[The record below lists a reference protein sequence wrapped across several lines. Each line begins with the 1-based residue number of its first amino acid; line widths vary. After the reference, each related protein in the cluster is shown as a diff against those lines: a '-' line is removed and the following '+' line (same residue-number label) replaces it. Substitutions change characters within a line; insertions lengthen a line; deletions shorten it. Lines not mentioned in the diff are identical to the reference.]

1 MKAWKVLSVSAL
13 SVGLLAACGGNDEGD
28 AGANNGGNDSADN
41 GNATVNNDDANGNDN
56 AGGGNEDISGEVTA
70 WGWNVAAA
78 AMEQAIE
85 GFNELYPNVT
95 VNVEDVGREDVYDRL
110 TVGLA
115 AGGSGLPDISLVET
129 DRLDNYFAEFP
140 QGFVNLDDYGF
151 SEHEDKFADSKVE
164 AIKGPDGS
172 NLAAPWDIGPAGVFY
187 YVPHFEEAGVD
198 PDDIETWDDFI
209 AAGED
214 ILDATG
220 AAMVPV
226 DIANDD
232 AIFRMMMNQLGVYYF
247 DADGAIEIASDD
259 AALAMSKIQEMHEKD
274 LVANVDGWDGTVTAT
289 VNHTVATIPFG
300 VWYAGTITDQA
311 PDQSGDW
318 GVFKLPAFEEGGNRD
333 ANLGGSDL
341 TVLSSTEYPEAAYA
355 FVEYFTTEVE
365 PQIDGMTEYGLFPSL
380 LATYDEP
387 YFAENNE
394 FFNDEPI
401 WSLFADVVE
410 GTLPA
415 NYTNDYARAFRYAS
429 DAQAN
434 ALLSG
439 EDAQVALQEAAERI
453 ANETG
458 REIQ

>member
-13 SVGLLAACGGNDEGD
+13 SVGMLAACGNNDGGNNDET
-28 AGANNGGNDSADN
+28 AGGNAENENASNEGAGN
-41 GNATVNNDDANGNDN
+41 NATNE
-56 AGGGNEDISGEVTA
+56 GGSDVSGEISV

-78 AMEQAIE
+78 AMEQSLE
-85 GFNELYPNVT
+85 EFNEMYPDVT
-95 VNVEDVGREDVYDRL
+95 VNIEDIGREDVYDRL

-115 AGGSGLPDISLVET
+115 AGGSGLPDVTMLET

-140 QGFVNLDDYGF
+140 EGFVNLDDHGF
-151 SEHEDKFADSKVE
+151 ADHEDKFAPSKVE
-164 AIKGPDGS
+164 AIKGPDGN

-209 AAGED
+209 AAGEE

-232 AIFRMMMNQLGVYYF
+232 ALFRMMMNQLGVYYF
-247 DADGAIEIASDD
+247 DEAGDIEIASAD
-259 AALAMSKIQEMHEKD
+259 AATAMSKIQEMHEKD
-274 LVANVDGWDGTVTAT
+274 LVANTDGWDGTVTAT
-289 VNHTVATIPFG
+289 VNHTVATVPFG

-341 TVLSSTEYPEAAYA
+341 SVLSNTEYPEAAYA
-355 FVEYFTTEVE
+355 FVEFFTTEVE
-365 PQIDGMTEYGLFPSL
+365 PQIEGMVEYGLFPSL

-387 YFAENNE
+387 YFEENNE

-401 WSLFADVVE
+401 WALFADVVE
-410 GTLPA
+410 GTPSA

-439 EDAQVALQEAAERI
+439 EDPQVALEEAAERI

-458 REIQ
+458 RDMQ